1 MRAFRCAALA
11 LCGVL
16 GAQQAL
22 ATCYVVYGPDD
33 QVLYRS
39 TEPPVDLSLPLH
51 QTLPKVAPGGKL
63 VFSLDNHGCDAEVN
77 RLTPKMA
84 LPAPSQPPIPKAS
97 PDPQG

>member
-11 LCGVL
+11 LWGVL

-22 ATCYVVYGPDD
+22 AACCVVDGPED
-33 QVLYRS
+33 QVRCRS
-39 TEPPVDLSLPLH
+39 TGPPVDVALPRH
-51 QTLPKVAPGGKL
+51 QTLPPLAPGGKL
-63 VFSLDNHGCDAEVN
+63 VFSLDNYGCDAEVN

-84 LPAPSQPPIPKAS
+84 LPAPSRPAIPKAS